1 MGDYQPNGLNQYT
14 EINGNTVQYDQKG
27 NYKTDGITTYAYD
40 EDNRLTNSTGTY
52 NARLTYDPLGRLYK
66 VQSYDTNKTVL
77 FLYSGEHVIA
87 EYEGTTVKR
96 RYIPTMNRLAPVAVF
111 EGSVLGT
118 SNRKFYHIDHQG
130 SVVAQTNSSGA
141 VVSINTYDAF
151 GVAGGGNVSRFGY
164 TGQMWLP
171 EVGLYHYRA
180 RAYDPQIGRFLQ
192 TDPIGYEDQM
202 NLYAYVHNDP
212 LNFTDP
218 TGKAACGGAC
228 IGAGISIGAKA
239 CSKSPGCRK
248 AVASGVKKG
257 VSAANAVANAVSSI
271 FNESSDSSS
280 TENKGQGQAEVG
292 DCPSCGGDTSN
303 KPGKIG
309 QEHGIKTK
317 EAKNRIEE
325 IKQKGKL
332 EGNPDVEVCNDCG
345 EVFPQTESGGL
356 GDSIGNIEDT

>member
-14 EINGNTVQYDQKG
+14 EINGNTVQYDEKG

-40 EDNRLTNSTGTY
+40 EDNRLTSSTGTY

-212 LNFTDP
+212 LRYTDP
-218 TGKAACGGAC
+218 TGMTSVEYDGEVTAQCNIWCQSAAAQREVAQAFVRGMQNAQDNLMSVAIYNLTGHKVGMVAAINGMFNEGGEVEEEYDSLE
-228 IGAGISIGAKA
+228 GAVGEVNPLDEVEYEGRTKD
-239 CSKSPGCRK
+239 PGLRGQGYTEK
-248 AVASGVKKG
+248 WSGV
-257 VSAANAVANAVSSI
+257 
-271 FNESSDSSS
+271 DS
-280 TENKGQGQAEVG
+280 N
-292 DCPSCGGDTSN
+292 
-303 KPGKIG
+303 
-309 QEHGIKTK
+309 
-317 EAKNRIEE
+317 
-325 IKQKGKL
+325 
-332 EGNPDVEVCNDCG
+332 G
-345 EVFPQTESGGL
+345 EVQSAFKNPRTGKWTGGHRSSKN
-356 GDSIGNIEDT
+356 DKYW